1 MTRELRGV
9 RLSAQSEPDQD
20 EPKPSKPKPRPAKR
34 GGGGGSWWSRHPI
47 LRFLAK
53 WCAVAAIW
61 VLVVV
66 GVVLA
71 YLAAGLPDVRQAVEL
86 KRRPAV
92 TLVAADGSL
101 IARVGDF
108 YGQTVAA
115 SELPRFLPDAVIAIE
130 DRRFRYHWGVDPIG
144 LARALY
150 INWRTGATVQGGS
163 TLTQQLAKNMFL
175 TPERTMKRKAQ
186 EALLAMW
193 LEHLYTKDQILTGYL
208 NRVYLGAGAFGV
220 DAAAKTYF
228 GHPATELTLRE
239 SAIIAG
245 LLKAPSR
252 YAPTTNPEA
261 AWDRARLVLA
271 AMRDQGRIDEKQFA
285 AAMAPNQP
293 VTQRRPGVGDGVR
306 YFADWVVDRLTG
318 YIGPIEQDVT
328 ITTTLDGAMQRAAE
342 QHLIATL
349 DGPGAKARVSQG
361 AIVAMAPDGAV
372 KALVGG
378 RDYQES
384 QFNRATQAMRQPGS
398 TFKPFVYL
406 AALEAGLRP
415 DSLVDDAPIRIGGWQ
430 PANYTP
436 GFKGLV
442 PARDALAESINT
454 AAVRVLDYAGIERVR
469 KLAKRV
475 GMTEQLQPDLSLA
488 LGTSEVTL
496 LDLVGAYAVFAN
508 GGDIATPY
516 AILEV
521 KDRNG
526 TVLYKRQP
534 SPAEQVVQPWHVAEL
549 NAMMAGVLDY
559 GTGKAARIGRPA
571 AGKTGTTNDYRNAWF
586 VGFTGDLVCGVWF
599 GNDDNS
605 PMKRVTGG
613 SLPAQTWRAFMQ
625 EALKDR
631 PSRVPPGLERRP
643 SAPPPSTLDGPAPR
657 VVAAPTAPA
666 PKEEEG
672 IGGLLRRLFGG

>member
-1 MTRELRGV
+1 MSRELRGV
-9 RLSAQSEPDQD
+9 RLTDKHSDD
-20 EPKPSKPKPRPAKR
+20 ETPKKTPKPRAPKR
-34 GGGGGSWWSRHPI
+34 SGGGGGGNWWSRRHPYVRLLI
-47 LRFLAK
+47 KA
-53 WCAVAAIW
+53 AAIVAIW
-61 VLVVV
+61 GFIVV
-66 GVVLA
+66 GVVIA

-86 KRRPAV
+86 KRRPAI
-92 TLVAADGSL
+92 TLIAADGSM

-115 SELPRFLPDAVIAIE
+115 SELPAYVPEAIIAIE

-144 LARALY
+144 LARAMY
-150 INWRTGATVQGGS
+150 VNWRTGATVQGGS

-186 EALLAMW
+186 EALLALW
-193 LEHLYTKDQILTGYL
+193 LEHLYSKEQILTGYL

-220 DAAAKTYF
+220 DAASRTYF
-228 GHPATELTLRE
+228 GKPANQLTVRE
-239 SAIIAG
+239 AAIIAG

-252 YAPTTNPEA
+252 YSPATNPEA
-261 AWDRARLVLA
+261 AWTRAQIVLG
-271 AMRDQGRIDEKQFA
+271 AMRAQGKITDKQFA
-285 AAMAPNQP
+285 EATAPNQP
-293 VTQRRPGVGDGVR
+293 VAQKKPGVGDGVR
-306 YFADWVVDRLTG
+306 YFADWVVERLTG

-342 QHLIATL
+342 QRLAATL
-349 DGPGAKARVSQG
+349 DGPGVKAHVTQG

-398 TFKPFVYL
+398 TFKPLVYL

-415 DSLVDDAPIRIGGWQ
+415 DTLVDDSPIRIGGWQ
-430 PANYTP
+430 PANYEP
-436 GFKGLV
+436 GFKGMV
-442 PARDALAESINT
+442 PAREALAESINT

-469 KLAKRV
+469 KLAKRL
-475 GMTEQLQPDLSLA
+475 GLSETLQPDLSLA

-496 LDLVGAYAVFAN
+496 LDLASVYAVFAN

-526 TVLYKRQP
+526 TVLYKRQA
-534 SPAEQVVQPWHVAEL
+534 SPAEQVVQPWFIDDVNL
-549 NAMMAGVLDY
+549 MMAGVIDH
-559 GTGKAARIGRPA
+559 GTGKSAKIGRPA

-586 VGFTGDLVCGVWF
+586 MGFTGDLVCGVWL

-605 PMKRVTGG
+605 PMKRITGG
-613 SLPAQTWRAFMQ
+613 SLPAATWKAFMLD
-625 EALKDR
+625 ALKDK
-631 PSRVPPGLERRP
+631 PSRAPPGFERRSP
-643 SAPPPSTLDGPAPR
+643 SPQLPGAEAR
-657 VVAAPTAPA
+657 VAAVPTAPA
-666 PKEEEG
+666 PKEEG
-672 IGGLLRRLFGG
+672 IGGLLKKLFGG

>member
-1 MTRELRGV
+1 V
-9 RLSAQSEPDQD
+9 RLTDRSSSGNEP
-20 EPKPSKPKPRPAKR
+20 PKKPKPRNPN
-34 GGGGGSWWSRHPI
+34 GGGGRGSGASWWSRHPY
-47 LRFLAK
+47 LALLAK
-53 WCAVAAIW
+53 IGAVAAIW
-61 VLVVV
+61 GLLVV
-66 GVVLA
+66 GVVVA

-86 KRRPAV
+86 KRRPAI

-115 SELPRFLPDAVIAIE
+115 SELPKYLPEAVIAIE
-130 DRRFRYHWGVDPIG
+130 DRRFRYHWGVDPVG
-144 LARALY
+144 LVRAMY
-150 INWRTGATVQGGS
+150 VNWRTGATVQGGS

-175 TPERTMKRKAQ
+175 TPERTIKRKAQ
-186 EALLAMW
+186 EALLALW
-193 LEHLYTKDQILTGYL
+193 LEHLYSKEQILTGYL

-220 DAAAKTYF
+220 DAASHTYF
-228 GHPATELTLRE
+228 GKPATELTIRE

-252 YAPTTNPEA
+252 YSPSTNPEA
-261 AWDRARLVLA
+261 AWDRAKIVLA
-271 AMRDQGRIDEKQFA
+271 AMLAQGKIDDKQYA

-293 VTQRRPGVGDGVR
+293 VAQKRPGVGDGVR
-306 YFADWVVDRLTG
+306 YFADWVVERLTG
-318 YIGPIEQDVT
+318 FIGPVEQDVT
-328 ITTTLDGAMQRAAE
+328 IMTTLDGAMQRAAE
-342 QHLIATL
+342 QRLAATL
-349 DGPGAKARVSQG
+349 DGPGVKAHVTQG

-398 TFKPFVYL
+398 TFKPLVYL

-415 DSLVDDAPIRIGGWQ
+415 DTMIDDSPIRIGGWQ
-430 PANYTP
+430 PANYEP
-436 GFKGLV
+436 GFKGMV
-442 PARDALAESINT
+442 PAREALAESINT

-469 KLAKRV
+469 KLAKRL
-475 GMTEQLQPDLSLA
+475 GLSETLQPDLSLA

-496 LDLVGAYAVFAN
+496 LDLASVYAVFAN
-508 GGDIATPY
+508 GGDVATPY

-521 KDRNG
+521 RDRNG
-526 TVLYKRQP
+526 TLLYKRQP
-534 SPAEQVVQPWHVAEL
+534 SPAEQVVQPWFIDDINL
-549 NAMMAGVLDY
+549 MMAGVLDH
-559 GTGKAARIGRPA
+559 GTGKSAKIGRPA

-586 VGFTGDLVCGVWF
+586 MGFTGDLVCGVWL

-605 PMKRVTGG
+605 PMKRITGG

-625 EALKDR
+625 DALKDK
-631 PSRVPPGLERRP
+631 PSRAPPGLERRTP
-643 SAPPPSTLDGPAPR
+643 SPQPSGETAR
-657 VVAAPTAPA
+657 VAAVPTAPA

-672 IGGLLRRLFGG
+672 IGGLLKRLFGG